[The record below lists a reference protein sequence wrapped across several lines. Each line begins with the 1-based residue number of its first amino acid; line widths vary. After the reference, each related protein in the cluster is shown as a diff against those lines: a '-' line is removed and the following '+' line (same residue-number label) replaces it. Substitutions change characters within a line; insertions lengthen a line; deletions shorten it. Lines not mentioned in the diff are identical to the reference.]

1 MSKAELEAVR
11 KAELEAKEKERE
23 TPEWA
28 SGLKQQREA
37 AERRAA
43 MAADASK
50 PFARSKYEIHTSPL
64 RLDLYCESC
73 DLKMGVLQ
81 VPTHLLVLHC
91 YPTLKGAFRMARPI
105 HQRISII
112 QRPAIK

>member
-37 AERRAA
+37 AERQAA

-50 PFARSKYEIHTSPL
+50 PFARSKYEICTSSL
-64 RLDLYCESC
+64 R
-73 DLKMGVLQ
+73 
-81 VPTHLLVLHC
+81 
-91 YPTLKGAFRMARPI
+91 
-105 HQRISII
+105 
-112 QRPAIK
+112 